1 MLFRNIKAIENQL
14 IRKVISSRSP
24 SPGPG
29 QYFGLSLASSLRN
42 TLSVPSPTRVVTTAV
57 AVGNNTAAKQPPPQ
71 SSVSVSV
78 SNNSSSL
85 PTAELRS
92 PSPGHRGYSFGRDK
106 LHSSMGSY
114 DPAGQLITSVYE
126 FKSPITDNNN
136 NSRRSSNNPKSPSN
150 PNYQQQESSFS
161 FQRMNS
167 GAKSI
172 ASNRSSLL

>member
-1 MLFRNIKAIENQL
+1 LFRNIKAIENQL

-42 TLSVPSPTRVVTTAV
+42 TLSVPSPTRVAAAV
-57 AVGNNTAAKQPPPQ
+57 AVVGVTGAKQPQ

-78 SNNSSSL
+78 SNNSSQ

-92 PSPGHRGYSFGRDK
+92 PSPGHRGYSFGKDK

-126 FKSPITDNNN
+126 FKSPITDNN